1 MSEVEEWVE
10 WREDAERDCLGVE
23 QEVKQKVKRA
33 MIMAD
38 ANIRAVVM
46 MLRLVRSVMI
56 IFVFIVI
63 LIKKMTIFACRV
75 QR

>member
-1 MSEVEEWVE
+1 MVEWVE
-10 WREDAERDCLGVE
+10 WREDAERDCFVE
-23 QEVKQKVKRA
+23 QEAKRA

-46 MLRLVRSVMI
+46 MLRLVRSLMI

-63 LIKKMTIFACRV
+63 LIKK
-75 QR
+75 

>member
-1 MSEVEEWVE
+1 ME

-23 QEVKQKVKRA
+23 QEVKQEAKRA

-46 MLRLVRSVMI
+46 MLRLVRSLMI
-56 IFVFIVI
+56 IFVFIVL
-63 LIKKMTIFACRV
+63 LIKK
-75 QR
+75 

>member
-1 MSEVEEWVE
+1 ME

-23 QEVKQKVKRA
+23 QEVKQEVKRA

-46 MLRLVRSVMI
+46 MLRLVRSLMI

>member
-1 MSEVEEWVE
+1 MEEWVE
-10 WREDAERDCLGVE
+10 WREDADRDCFVE
-23 QEVKQKVKRA
+23 QEAKRA

-46 MLRLVRSVMI
+46 MLRLVRSLMI

-63 LIKKMTIFACRV
+63 LIKK
-75 QR
+75 

>member
-1 MSEVEEWVE
+1 M
-10 WREDAERDCLGVE
+10 RDCFVE
-23 QEVKQKVKRA
+23 QEAKRA

-38 ANIRAVVM
+38 DTIRAVVM

-63 LIKKMTIFACRV
+63 LIKK
-75 QR
+75 